1 MTTPNP
7 TTEPWRSATNKIIAR
22 QQLDNVA
29 SLLNGKWY
37 QVEVI
42 DSYGKRTTRLIVE
55 YTPEE

>member
-1 MTTPNP
+1 VTTPNP
-7 TTEPWRSATNKIIAR
+7 TTNIIAR

-29 SLLNGKWY
+29 ALLNGKWY